1 MYISA
6 IKLIIMKKIICLL
19 IIAFSVLQS
28 CESKN
33 ETTYYLIRHAE
44 KDRTDANNRNPDLNE
59 KGKERAKKWAEFFE
73 DKNIDLVYS
82 TNYNRTIQTATP
94 TAESKGLEIKKYDP
108 RNMYSDDFQKATKGK
123 SVLVVGHSNTTP
135 FFANKILGED
145 NFEQMDDNDNA
156 TLFKVTLSGI
166 IGNENKQV
174 EVKKINP

>member
-1 MYISA
+1 
-6 IKLIIMKKIICLL
+6 MKKIICLL

-44 KDRTDANNRNPDLNE
+44 KDRTDASNRNPDLNE
-59 KGKERAKKWAEFFE
+59 KGKERAIKWAEFFE
-73 DKNIDLVYS
+73 DKNIDAIYS
-82 TNYNRTIQTATP
+82 TDLNRTIQTATP
-94 TAESKGLEIKKYDP
+94 TAENKGLEIQKYDY
-108 RNMYSDDFQKATKGK
+108 RNLYSDEFQKATKGK

-145 NFEQMDDNDNA
+145 NFKQMDDNDNA
-156 TLFKVTLSGI
+156 TLFKITLSGVV
-166 IGNENKQV
+166 GDDKKKV